1 MSSLYYVYVNNS
13 RWNISYNDT
22 IYINEHINKRISNCS
37 SKKEW
42 SALDCTNL
50 FPSRATK
57 NLEYYLSSH
66 IVTYQA
72 YKTMLDGKELSPS
85 S

>member
-1 MSSLYYVYVNNS
+1 MSTSTKEFPIARVKK
-13 RWNISYNDT
+13 ND
-22 IYINEHINKRISNCS
+22 
-37 SKKEW
+37 
-42 SALDCTNL
+42 LDCTNL